1 MEREFVG
8 HKHPSARLVRPRL
21 VNSSRCNAQAP
32 CCVEALLLGVS
43 VVGFIVGS
51 KWGGCGLMAI
61 IQSSGVLPGKEGKRR
76 QISCQSTR
84 PSPTPIPSLS
94 PTAANDQW
102 MTKQDKSHLCRK
114 FSVHFVS
121 TSPHGGC
128 KLLLIR
134 WVASIISNIW
144 VLIIAKC
151 ILFDGTFNGHL
162 PSPSSQ
168 PHLCRLMKQIFP
180 DILRVVCLVVREA
193 SNICQPRKISETV
206 CALCLQLII
215 LALNNFATGSG
226 ER

>member
-8 HKHPSARLVRPRL
+8 HKHPSARLVCPRL
-21 VNSSRCNAQAP
+21 VNSSRCNAEAP
-32 CCVEALLLGVS
+32 CCAEALLLGVS
-43 VVGFIVGS
+43 VVGFKVGS

-61 IQSSGVLPGKEGKRR
+61 IQSSGVLPGKEAKEREDKFLASLPD
-76 QISCQSTR
+76 QVH
-84 PSPTPIPSLS
+84 PIYPLSLS

-128 KLLLIR
+128 KLLQIR

-151 ILFDGTFNGHL
+151 ILFDGTFNGH
-162 PSPSSQ
+162 
-168 PHLCRLMKQIFP
+168 H
-180 DILRVVCLVVREA
+180 
-193 SNICQPRKISETV
+193 
-206 CALCLQLII
+206 
-215 LALNNFATGSG
+215 
-226 ER
+226 

>member
-1 MEREFVG
+1 MNDPTG
-8 HKHPSARLVRPRL
+8 H
-21 VNSSRCNAQAP
+21 
-32 CCVEALLLGVS
+32 
-43 VVGFIVGS
+43 I
-51 KWGGCGLMAI
+51 
-61 IQSSGVLPGKEGKRR
+61 
-76 QISCQSTR
+76 
-84 PSPTPIPSLS
+84 
-94 PTAANDQW
+94 
-102 MTKQDKSHLCRK
+102 
-114 FSVHFVS
+114 SVHFVS

-134 WVASIISNIW
+134 WVASLISNIW

-168 PHLCRLMKQIFP
+168 PHLCRLMKQIFR
-180 DILRVVCLVVREA
+180 DISSVVCLVVREA

-215 LALNNFATGSG
+215 SALNNFETGFG

>member
-1 MEREFVG
+1 MRWMWSYG
-8 HKHPSARLVRPRL
+8 NYPKLR
-21 VNSSRCNAQAP
+21 
-32 CCVEALLLGVS
+32 
-43 VVGFIVGS
+43 
-51 KWGGCGLMAI
+51 GLAW
-61 IQSSGVLPGKEGKRR
+61 QGRKEKTNFLPVY
-76 QISCQSTR
+76 QTTST
-84 PSPTPIPSLS
+84 PYTLSLS

-102 MTKQDKSHLCRK
+102 MTQKDKSHLCRK
-114 FSVHFVS
+114 ISVHFVS

-134 WVASIISNIW
+134 WVASLISNIW

-168 PHLCRLMKQIFP
+168 PHLCRLMKQIFR
-180 DILRVVCLVVREA
+180 DISSVVCLVVREA

-215 LALNNFATGSG
+215 SALNNFATGFG

>member
-1 MEREFVG
+1 MRWMWSYG
-8 HKHPSARLVRPRL
+8 NYPKLRGLAW
-21 VNSSRCNAQAP
+21 Q
-32 CCVEALLLGVS
+32 
-43 VVGFIVGS
+43 GS
-51 KWGGCGLMAI
+51 
-61 IQSSGVLPGKEGKRR
+61 EGKRR

-84 PSPTPIPSLS
+84 PRPPHIPPLS
-94 PTAANDQW
+94 STAANDQW
-102 MTKQDKSHLCRK
+102 MTQKDKSHLCRK
-114 FSVHFVS
+114 ISVHFVS

-134 WVASIISNIW
+134 WVASLISNIW

-168 PHLCRLMKQIFP
+168 PHLCRLMKQIFR
-180 DILRVVCLVVREA
+180 DISHVVCLVVRGA

-215 LALNNFATGSG
+215 SALNNFATGFG

>member
-1 MEREFVG
+1 MG
-8 HKHPSARLVRPRL
+8 P
-21 VNSSRCNAQAP
+21 
-32 CCVEALLLGVS
+32 
-43 VVGFIVGS
+43 
-51 KWGGCGLMAI
+51 LMAI
-61 IQSSGVLPGKEGKRR
+61 YHLLLLNEWPM
-76 QISCQSTR
+76 
-84 PSPTPIPSLS
+84 
-94 PTAANDQW
+94 NDQW
-102 MTKQDKSHLCRK
+102 PMNDPTGHI
-114 FSVHFVS
+114 SVHFVS

-151 ILFDGTFNGHL
+151 ILFDGTFNGHHKRWK

-168 PHLCRLMKQIFP
+168 PHLCRLMKQIFR
-180 DILRVVCLVVREA
+180 DISHVVCLVVRGA

-215 LALNNFATGSG
+215 SALNNFETGFG